1 LSFCIGLDISNE
13 FAPRPDV
20 HAVAAR
26 FRIRF
31 ISRSTDARFFVFFG
45 SCVDFSA
52 DVLDDRFRDDRA
64 PLCIDPGTQLFP
76 FTERVSLI

>member
-1 LSFCIGLDISNE
+1 LSFCIGLDISDE

-20 HAVAAR
+20 HVVAAR

-31 ISRSTDARFFVFFG
+31 ISRYLSTSTDARFFVFFG

-52 DVLDDRFRDDRA
+52 DVFDDRFRDERA
-64 PLCIDPGTQLFP
+64 PLCIDPGT
-76 FTERVSLI
+76 